1 MARVE
6 AQKGFVVE
14 TLYGYYQGVYE
25 DPERGYRVRDT
36 YRDYRFIS
44 CTGDINLARFF
55 SSRQL
60 AEECAGGILG
70 KAVPAIQM
78 TAVQITRE
86 DEKPVSLGHAIIS
99 MIEQEQERT
108 IRNEIRSGRRVRFA
122 DDRDPMYDDSGYQPD
137 PDFEE
142 D

>member
-1 MARVE
+1 MARIE
-6 AQKGFVVE
+6 AQKGFIVE
-14 TLYGYYQGVYE
+14 TPYGYYHGVYE

-36 YRDYRFIS
+36 YKDYRFIS
-44 CTGDINLARFF
+44 CTGNINLARFF

-60 AEECAGGILG
+60 AEECADGILG
-70 KAVPAIQM
+70 KAVPAVQA

-86 DEKPVSLGHAIIS
+86 DEKTVLPGRVINS
-99 MIEQEQERT
+99 MTEKEYQT
-108 IRNEIRSGRRVRFA
+108 IRDEIRSGKCIRFA

>member
-1 MARVE
+1 MARIE

-60 AEECAGGILG
+60 AEECADGILG
-70 KAVPAIQM
+70 KAVPAVQM

-86 DEKPVSLGHAIIS
+86 DEKPVSLGLVINS
-99 MIEQEQERT
+99 MIAKEQDQT
-108 IRNEIRSGRRVRFA
+108 VRNAIRSGRRVRFA
-122 DDRDPMYDDSGYQPD
+122 DDKDPMYDD
-137 PDFEE
+137 
-142 D
+142 

>member
-1 MARVE
+1 MARIE
-6 AQKGFVVE
+6 TRKGFVVE
-14 TLYGYYQGVYE
+14 TPYGYYQGVYE

-36 YRDYRFIS
+36 YKDYRFIS

-60 AEECAGGILG
+60 AEECADGILG
-70 KAVPAIQM
+70 KAVPAVQM

-86 DEKPVSLGHAIIS
+86 DEKPVSLGRVIIS
-99 MIEQEQERT
+99 MIEEEKDQT
-108 IRNEIRSGRRVRFA
+108 IRNAIRSGKHVRFA
-122 DDRDPMYDDSGYQPD
+122 DDKDPMYDDSGYQPD

>member
-1 MARVE
+1 MARIE
-6 AQKGFVVE
+6 ARKGFVVE
-14 TLYGYYQGVYE
+14 TPYGYYHGVYE

-44 CTGDINLARFF
+44 CTGNINLARFF

-60 AEECAGGILG
+60 AEECADGILG
-70 KAVPAIQM
+70 KAVPAVQA

-86 DEKPVSLGHAIIS
+86 DEKPVLPGHVINS
-99 MIEQEQERT
+99 MTEKEYQT
-108 IRNEIRSGRRVRFA
+108 IRNAIRSGKYVRFA

>member
-1 MARVE
+1 MPKIEAR
-6 AQKGFVVE
+6 KGFVVE
-14 TLYGYYQGVYE
+14 TPYGYYHGVYE

-55 SSRQL
+55 SIRQL
-60 AEECAGGILG
+60 AEECADGILG
-70 KAVPAIQM
+70 KAVPAVQM

-86 DEKPVSLGHAIIS
+86 DEKPVLPGRAINS
-99 MIEQEQERT
+99 MTEKEYQT
-108 IRNEIRSGRRVRFA
+108 IRDTIRSGKHVRFA
-122 DDRDPMYDDSGYQPD
+122 DDKDPMYDDSGYQPD

>member
-1 MARVE
+1 MARIE

-14 TLYGYYQGVYE
+14 TPYGYYHGVYE

-60 AEECAGGILG
+60 AEECADGILG
-70 KAVPAIQM
+70 KAVPAVQA

-86 DEKPVSLGHAIIS
+86 DEKPLLPGRVVKS
-99 MIEQEQERT
+99 MTEKEHQT
-108 IRNEIRSGRRVRFA
+108 IRNGIRSGKYVRFA
-122 DDRDPMYDDSGYQPD
+122 DDKDPMYDDSGYQPD

>member
-1 MARVE
+1 MARIE
-6 AQKGFVVE
+6 ARKGFVVE
-14 TLYGYYQGVYE
+14 TPYGYYHGVYE

-55 SSRQL
+55 SIRQL
-60 AEECAGGILG
+60 AEECADGILG
-70 KAVPAIQM
+70 KAVPAVQM

-86 DEKPVSLGHAIIS
+86 DEKPVSLGHVINS
-99 MIEQEQERT
+99 MIAEEQDQMA
-108 IRNEIRSGRRVRFA
+108 RNAIRSGKRVRFA
-122 DDRDPMYDDSGYQPD
+122 DDKDPMYDDSGYQPD

>member
-1 MARVE
+1 MPKIE

-14 TLYGYYQGVYE
+14 TPYGYYHGVYE
-25 DPERGYRVRDT
+25 DPERGYRMRDT

-44 CTGDINLARFF
+44 CTGNINLARFF

-60 AEECAGGILG
+60 AEECADGILG
-70 KAVPAIQM
+70 KAVPAVQA

-86 DEKPVSLGHAIIS
+86 DEKPVLPGRAINS
-99 MIEQEQERT
+99 MTEKEYQT
-108 IRNEIRSGRRVRFA
+108 IRDTIRSGKHVRFA
-122 DDRDPMYDDSGYQPD
+122 DDKDPMYDDSGYQPD

>member
-1 MARVE
+1 MARIE
-6 AQKGFVVE
+6 ARKGFVVE
-14 TLYGYYQGVYE
+14 TPYGYYHGVYE
-25 DPERGYRVRDT
+25 DPERGYRVQDT

-44 CTGDINLARFF
+44 CTGNINLARFF

-60 AEECAGGILG
+60 AEECADGILG
-70 KAVPAIQM
+70 KAVPAVQA

-86 DEKPVSLGHAIIS
+86 DEKPVLMGHVINS
-99 MIEQEQERT
+99 MTEKEYQT
-108 IRNEIRSGRRVRFA
+108 IRDAIRNGKNIRFA
-122 DDRDPMYDDSGYQPD
+122 DDKDPMYDDSGYQPD

>member
-1 MARVE
+1 MARIE

-14 TLYGYYQGVYE
+14 TPYGYYNGVYV
-25 DPERGYRVRDT
+25 DPERGYRMRDT

-44 CTGDINLARFF
+44 CTGNINLARFF

-60 AEECAGGILG
+60 AEECADGILG
-70 KAVPAIQM
+70 KAVPAVQA

-86 DEKPVSLGHAIIS
+86 DEKPLLPGRVVKS
-99 MIEQEQERT
+99 MTEKEYQT
-108 IRNEIRSGRRVRFA
+108 IRNGIRSGKYVRFA
-122 DDRDPMYDDSGYQPD
+122 DDKDPMYDDSGYQPD

>member
-1 MARVE
+1 MARIE
-6 AQKGFVVE
+6 ARKGFVVE
-14 TLYGYYQGVYE
+14 TPYGYYHGVYE

-44 CTGDINLARFF
+44 CTGNINLARFF

-60 AEECAGGILG
+60 AEECADGIHG
-70 KAVPAIQM
+70 KAVPAVQA

-86 DEKPVSLGHAIIS
+86 DEKPLLPGRVINS
-99 MIEQEQERT
+99 MTEKEYQT
-108 IRNEIRSGRRVRFA
+108 IRDAIRNGKHIRFA
-122 DDRDPMYDDSGYQPD
+122 DDKDPMYDDSGYQPD

>member
-6 AQKGFVVE
+6 ARKGFVVE
-14 TLYGYYQGVYE
+14 TPFGYYDGVYE

-60 AEECAGGILG
+60 AKECADGILG
-70 KAVPAIQM
+70 KAVPAVQM
-78 TAVQITRE
+78 TAVQIARE

-108 IRNEIRSGRRVRFA
+108 IRNEIRRGKRVRFA
-122 DDRDPMYDDSGYQPD
+122 DDKDPMYDDSGYQPD